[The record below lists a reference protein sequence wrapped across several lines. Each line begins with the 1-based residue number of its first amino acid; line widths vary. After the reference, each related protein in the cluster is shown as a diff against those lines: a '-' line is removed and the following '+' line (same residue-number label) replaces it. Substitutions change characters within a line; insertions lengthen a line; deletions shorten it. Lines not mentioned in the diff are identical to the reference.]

1 MLLALPFG
9 IAIGLAFGML
19 GGGGSVLAV
28 PLLVYVLGEDVQS
41 ATTASLVVVTV
52 AALAG
57 GLGQARGGQVCW
69 RHALAFTLAAVPGLL
84 AGTAA
89 AEALSGDAV
98 LGGFAVVMLAA
109 AWATWR
115 KASAGARGE
124 QPRRMSHAPLP
135 VMAAATRALH
145 GPEAVAWPDG
155 ETQPPAYDHSYGESE
170 RARSQDRGRR
180 RLGSTGDERRVTR

>member
-9 IAIGLAFGML
+9 IAIGLAVGML

-98 LGGFAVVMLAA
+98 LGGFVVVMLVA

-115 KASAGARGE
+115 KASADPRNAPARDAGVHRYA
-124 QPRRMSHAPLP
+124 RR
-135 VMAAATRALH
+135 ATR
-145 GPEAVAWPDG
+145 P
-155 ETQPPAYDHSYGESE
+155 
-170 RARSQDRGRR
+170 RARLSGH
-180 RLGSTGDERRVTR
+180 